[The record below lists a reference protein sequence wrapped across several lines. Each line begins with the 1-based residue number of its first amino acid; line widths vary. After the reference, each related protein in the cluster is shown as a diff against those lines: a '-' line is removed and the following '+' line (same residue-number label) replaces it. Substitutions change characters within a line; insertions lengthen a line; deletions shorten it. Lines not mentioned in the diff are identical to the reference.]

1 MNLSLNME
9 DGDTSQD
16 RKDRSKVR
24 QKDILFIVDNY
35 CNSSNDNTTMTI
47 ITTAILAA
55 AKSVMTTI
63 SLTKK
68 KDLQLLKQHCR

>member
-1 MNLSLNME
+1 ME

-24 QKDILFIVDNY
+24 LNDILFIANKY
-35 CNSSNDNTTMTI
+35 CNSSNDMTTVTI

-63 SLTKK
+63 SLTVIKTYNF
-68 KDLQLLKQHCR
+68 